1 MIYNSTSFFSVS
13 EKSPLDGA
21 HCILLKPFLPT
32 CFQNYPISF
41 LLKSS
46 VAPPSRMSF
55 FLLKLFHFK
64 NSRIKKKKKKGTVC
78 LTVNSPWLHPFL
90 CHLSWWKSHLHL
102 QPLISFLYSSVQF
115 SSVAHS
121 CPATLC
127 GPMDCST
134 PSFPVQQQLPEFAQT
149 HVHRVSDATQPS
161 QPLFLSLLELG
172 LYVHCA
178 YKAE

>member
-13 EKSPLDGA
+13 EKMSPLEGT
-21 HCILLKPFLPT
+21 HCMLLKPFFST
-32 CFQNYPISF
+32 CFQTFPISF

-46 VAPPSRMSF
+46 VAPLSRMSS

-64 NSRIKKKKKKGTVC
+64 NSRIKEKKKGTVC
-78 LTVNSPWLHPFL
+78 LTLNSPWLHPFL

-115 SSVAHS
+115 SSVTQS
-121 CPATLC
+121 CLTLC
-127 GPMDCST
+127 DPMDCST
-134 PSFPVQQQLPEFAQT
+134 PGLPVHHQLPEFAQT
-149 HVHRVSDATQPS
+149 HVHWVGDAIQPS
-161 QPLFLSLLELG
+161 QPSLLSLLELG

>member
-64 NSRIKKKKKKGTVC
+64 NSRIKKKKKKKRNCVSHC
-78 LTVNSPWLHPFL
+78 KFSLTSS
-90 CHLSWWKSHLHL
+90 LSLSSKLVKKSSAFAAFN
-102 QPLISFLYSSVQF
+102 QFPLLLSSVQF
-115 SSVAHS
+115 SRSLMSCYSLWPHGLQHAKLPCPTATPGVCSNS
-121 CPATLC
+121 CP
-127 GPMDCST
+127 S
-134 PSFPVQQQLPEFAQT
+134 
-149 HVHRVSDATQPS
+149 S
-161 QPLFLSLLELG
+161 Q
-172 LYVHCA
+172 
-178 YKAE
+178 